1 MAGFVDSDAFDW
13 LAIVAAGV
21 ERVRRAG
28 PCLADRLAI
37 FSTRVARAGRAD
49 SCFTTRASDA
59 GMR

>member
-1 MAGFVDSDAFDW
+1 
-13 LAIVAAGV
+13 
-21 ERVRRAG
+21 
-28 PCLADRLAI
+28 LADRLAI